1 MGANQNKKKNREMKC
16 GSKRGKRNMDNM
28 YARTDV
34 TARTSEATYIQ
45 QN

>member
-1 MGANQNKKKNREMKC
+1 MGANQNKKKKPRNEVRV
-16 GSKRGKRNMDNM
+16 KRGKRNMDNM